1 MNENQQNKWQ
11 ALVETK
17 RFEELSESEKQ
28 WVNFVASESIYRKEY
43 AILFNLKELSEDVEP
58 RLLVLSEEKKA
69 RVVPL
74 YMPFLAAAASFVL
87 AFFLFRSSGIDSI
100 ETGLN
105 NATLVADT
113 VYLEKTMVDTILE
126 TQTQYV
132 YINQTETT
140 SASQSTM
147 SDCTPQPVVMTSQ
160 SAFQTDLSD
169 AALSNKGVSARKD
182 KSMDFI
188 ANWMENQR

>member
-140 SASQSTM
+140 SVSQSTM
-147 SDCTPQPVVMTSQ
+147 SDCTPQPVVMTSL
-160 SAFQTDLSD
+160 T
-169 AALSNKGVSARKD
+169 VIRKW
-182 KSMDFI
+182 F
-188 ANWMENQR
+188 RFG